1 MSPNSSPKRKATF
14 AAASILLGLVAF
26 KKVNEVSGPAF
37 EPILEV
43 CTDATIA
50 PEEFAAKTGYHEY
63 DAAVGFKVFNVLVCL
78 ITQFL
83 FELRNT
89 YPKGLLTWCG
99 LMVVALPFGIVSS
112 LESGRAGVK
121 GLLRFPVFIGLLYQL
136 FGISVMAPLVWVPAY
151 IYGAGNGS
159 ISTFR
164 TRLAVPLNAPGPII
178 TIIVFVVD
186 TASKLW
192 TTCAGIL
199 GGPGL
204 PMLGLVYWADT
215 IPATD
220 KDDTYKSRIDSAKR
234 AAFALRSMVP
244 TAFAA
249 WYVLV
254 YIAYNK
260 YGFDLP
266 ALWKGIWTD
275 AKGSVAFMTVDTIVL
290 FLAVIIYIAYRDEKA
305 YVKALGL
312 TPLLGPGA
320 ACSLILADIE
330 MNEAVAS
337 FQKKGSF

>member
-1 MSPNSSPKRKATF
+1 MPHNSSPKRKAAF
-14 AAASILLGLVAF
+14 ATASILLGLVAF

-89 YPKGLLTWCG
+89 YPEGLLTWCG

-151 IYGAGNGS
+151 IYGAGNGC